1 MSRFGREALSV
12 TDKQFSEVQSC
23 FSSAS
28 VDDDQTCAV
37 IAQVKQDIGKLL
49 DPHSAVGVKA
59 ARDCNNNTDIPMITL
74 ATAHPA
80 KFADAIA
87 AAGLET
93 PELPSH
99 LKDLFQREEHFSVVN
114 NSLSEVTEFVASH
127 ARK

>member
-1 MSRFGREALSV
+1 
-12 TDKQFSEVQSC
+12 
-23 FSSAS
+23 
-28 VDDDQTCAV
+28 V

-59 ARDCNNNTDIPMITL
+59 ARDCNNNPDIPMITL

-80 KFADAIA
+80 KFSDAIA

-93 PELPSH
+93 PELPPH
-99 LKDLFQREEHFSVVN
+99 LQDLFQREEHYSVVN